1 MFFETDMADER
12 RDIFKKANNLEN
24 EINGI
29 KCSLEEKDEIRITRV
44 EILNEEGKKA
54 LEKPIGNYITID
66 LKRISNI
73 SDNQKDNIINII
85 SNELSKLICELIK
98 IDEDVLV
105 IGLGNE
111 NLVADALRFKS
122 YRKY

>member
-66 LKRISNI
+66 LKKISNI

-85 SNELSKLICELIK
+85 SNELSKLICDLIK

>member
-85 SNELSKLICELIK
+85 SNELSKLICDLIK